1 MIAWNPKEYYEVFED
16 RNVNKKHKGIKKG
29 SLGMNFENFSKR
41 INSLTNFNRRK

>member
-1 MIAWNPKEYYEVFED
+1 MRAWNPKEYYEVFED